1 MITMPTTGT
10 AEWAGQ
16 PANGQPGAS
25 AGSDQT
31 GAAIER
37 GLYVYG
43 IALGRSGCRLG
54 PIGLDQQEV
63 YMVAQSGLS
72 AAVHDC
78 PATPYQSADRQ
89 TLEAWILAHQRVVL
103 EVGRRFGT
111 ILPMTFN
118 TVVHGRGGTAAES
131 LRVWLAEKHGQF
143 TDLLAR
149 LDGKAEYG
157 VQIRWDREVV
167 ARTIV
172 ETDPDLKAIRCE
184 IAGKPKGLAYMLGQK
199 LAKTTRAAMETWA
212 NQTAG
217 KFYEQ
222 IRGCVDDLRAAK
234 AGRRKE
240 QGLVLLDL
248 CCLMREGETALGEAL
263 DEIALTPGIAVR
275 FTGPWPPYSFVS
287 HS

>member
-1 MITMPTTGT
+1 MITAPTTRT
-10 AEWAGQ
+10 AEAAGQ
-16 PANGQPGAS
+16 
-25 AGSDQT
+25 
-31 GAAIER
+31 AAAVER

-43 IALGRSGCRLG
+43 ITLGQSGCSLG

-63 YMVAQSGLS
+63 YMVAHGGLS

-78 PATPYQSADRQ
+78 PARPYQSADRQ
-89 TLEAWILAHQRVVL
+89 TLEAWILAHQQVVM
-103 EVGRRFGT
+103 EVGRRFGA

-118 TVVHGRGGTAAES
+118 TVVHGGGGSLPRDDTPAES
-131 LRVWLAEKHGQF
+131 LRAWLAEKHGQF

-149 LDGKAEYG
+149 LKGKAEYG
-157 VQIRWDREVV
+157 VQILWDREVV

-184 IAGKPKGLAYMLGQK
+184 IVGKPKGLAYMLGQK

-222 IRGCVDDLRAAK
+222 IRRCVDDVRAGK
-234 AGRRKE
+234 AGSGKE
-240 QGLVLLDL
+240 QRLVLLDL
-248 CCLMREGETALGEAL
+248 SCLMREGETALGEAL
-263 DEIALTPGIAVR
+263 DEIARTPGISVR

-287 HS
+287 HG